1 MRQSKRYFDQHNHVV
16 GLVGASGSG
25 KSTIVSIILGLIYPQ
40 QGQCEVDGVELNKNN
55 CRAWQNNIGYVDQN
69 IFLTD
74 ASVKENIAFGIPRK
88 KINNEKVEQA
98 LKLAHLNTF
107 IDSLEE
113 GMDTKVGERGIQ
125 LSGGQRQRI
134 GIARALYHEANVL
147 LFDEATSS
155 LDGLTEKSVM
165 QAINNFK
172 GNKTIIIVAHRLK
185 TVVNCDTI
193 FFIDKGK
200 VIDQGTY
207 DELFNNNEKFKNL
220 ATHA

>member
-1 MRQSKRYFDQHNHVV
+1 MY
-16 GLVGASGSG
+16 
-25 KSTIVSIILGLIYPQ
+25 
-40 QGQCEVDGVELNKNN
+40 
-55 CRAWQNNIGYVDQN
+55 

-74 ASVKENIAFGIPRK
+74 ASVSENIAFGIPRK
-88 KINNEKVEQA
+88 KINNERVEEV
-98 LKLAHLNTF
+98 LKLAHLKTF
-107 IDSLEE
+107 VDSLEK
-113 GMDTKVGERGIQ
+113 GVDTKVGERGIQ
-125 LSGGQRQRI
+125 LSGGQKQRI
-134 GIARALYHEANVL
+134 GIARALYHKANVL

-172 GNKTIIIVAHRLK
+172 KEKTIIIVAHRLK

>member
-1 MRQSKRYFDQHNHVV
+1 M
-16 GLVGASGSG
+16 
-25 KSTIVSIILGLIYPQ
+25 
-40 QGQCEVDGVELNKNN
+40 
-55 CRAWQNNIGYVDQN
+55 
-69 IFLTD
+69 
-74 ASVKENIAFGIPRK
+74 
-88 KINNEKVEQA
+88 
-98 LKLAHLNTF
+98 
-107 IDSLEE
+107 
-113 GMDTKVGERGIQ
+113 GERGIQ
-125 LSGGQRQRI
+125 LSGGQKQRI

-172 GNKTIIIVAHRLK
+172 RKKTIIIVAHRLK